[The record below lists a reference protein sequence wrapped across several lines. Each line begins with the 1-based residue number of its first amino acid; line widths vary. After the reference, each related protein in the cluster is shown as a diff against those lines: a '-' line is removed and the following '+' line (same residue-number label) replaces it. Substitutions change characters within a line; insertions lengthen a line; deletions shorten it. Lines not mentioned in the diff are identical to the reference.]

1 MNFGNNAIVS
11 ENGHLHLAGSSLEY
25 RRLGPPPETTPTIVM
40 LHEGLGSVSM
50 WRDFPDRLARATGLG
65 VFAYSRKG
73 YGRSSPCKLPRPLSY
88 MHDEALDV
96 LPGVLE
102 SIGFRQGVLL
112 GHSDGASIAAIYA
125 GGRDDPRVRGLIL
138 MAPHFFTEDEGI
150 QSIARIKEDFQTTDL
165 RRRLYNYHGDNV
177 DCAFRGWNDAWLD
190 PEFRR
195 WDIREFLEN
204 ICVPVLILQGEEDEY
219 GSEKQIDAARAR
231 CGASVKTILLPQ
243 CAHSPHRDQPQRTLS
258 EISSFVNRIS
268 DSCDSSS
275 SKDNGSERGEAAPRR
290 VSKQETY

>member
-1 MNFGNNAIVS
+1 MNIENIEFVS
-11 ENGHLHLAGSSLEY
+11 ETGLLDVAGSSLEY
-25 RRLGPPPETTPTIVM
+25 RLLGPPPETAPTIVM

-50 WRDFPDRLARATGLG
+50 WRDFPERLLQATGLG

-73 YGRSSPCKLPRPLSY
+73 YGRSSACQLPRPLSY

-102 SIGFRQGVLL
+102 SIGFRRGILL

-150 QSIARIKEDFQTTDL
+150 ESIARIKADFHTTDL
-165 RRRLYNYHGDNV
+165 RRRLYKYHGDNV
-177 DCAFRGWNDAWLD
+177 DGAFRGWNDAWLD

-195 WDIREFLEN
+195 WDIREFLKN

-219 GSEKQIDAARAR
+219 GSEKQIDAARVR
-231 CGASVKTILLPQ
+231 CGASVETVLLPR
-243 CAHSPHRDQPQRTLS
+243 CAHAPHKDQPQRTLD
-258 EISSFVNRIS
+258 EILSFVIRIS
-268 DSCDSSS
+268 DSCASSS
-275 SKDNGSERGEAAPRR
+275 SEDNESERNEAAPRR